1 MGGYKERFLRSVVGV
16 NCASRFLG
24 DISFDVSWG
33 SLGGFLG
40 FWGSQGVPEPRAQRI
55 NAHKLQNN
63 DDGHDSYDDDDD
75 DDDDEDNDDDD
86 DNADYDERTEMC
98 IRIRGISN

>member
-1 MGGYKERFLRSVVGV
+1 MR
-16 NCASRFLG
+16 
-24 DISFDVSWG
+24 VSG
-33 SLGGFLG
+33 S
-40 FWGSQGVPEPRAQRI
+40 PRAQSPEI

-63 DDGHDSYDDDDD
+63 DDGHDSYDDD